1 MKRKLS
7 VDGWLFIAILVLIVI
22 IIIEAVIISTKVKGQ
37 EQVVEEDTES
47 YFVLYKGCEIAIDP
61 GNQNPLD
68 FSVDLDETSE
78 KRYNTTYYNYEK
90 GLYKGETE
98 GTFKFEDGGYNEVEN
113 VSKIAMTKK
122 FNAIPRAFER
132 LDKVPEE
139 IKDDLEEYDNI
150 SADLIDIDGDGTKE
164 YFVCVQDLRTEDSEP
179 VAYSAIMLY
188 SHDYAKI
195 SDLVVIEDGVFNDAK
210 KKTTKTLDDEDYVFI
225 DLDRI
230 EYIDL
235 NDDNIMEVLI
245 DVPQWEEMM
254 LSIFD
259 YSAYEVIGEQV
270 VIESINP

>member
-164 YFVCVQDLRTEDSEP
+164 YFVCVQDLRTEDNEP

-270 VIESINP
+270 TIESINP

>member
-164 YFVCVQDLRTEDSEP
+164 YFVCVQDLRTEDNEP

-259 YSAYEVIGEQV
+259 YTEYQVIGEKV
-270 VIESINP
+270 TLESINP

>member
-22 IIIEAVIISTKVKGQ
+22 IIIEVVIISTKVKGQ

-139 IKDDLEEYDNI
+139 IKDDLEEYENI

-164 YFVCVQDLRTEDSEP
+164 YFVCVQDLRTEDNEP

-259 YSAYEVIGEQV
+259 YTEYQVIGEKV
-270 VIESINP
+270 TLESINP

>member
-22 IIIEAVIISTKVKGQ
+22 IIIEAVIISTKVKSQ

-98 GTFKFEDGGYNEVEN
+98 GTFKFEDGGYNEVKN

-122 FNAIPRAFER
+122 FNAIPRAYER
-132 LDKVPEE
+132 LDKVPKQILDE
-139 IKDDLEEYDNI
+139 LEEYDEVT
-150 SADLIDIDGDGTKE
+150 ADLLDIDGDGTKE
-164 YFVCVQDLRTEDSEP
+164 YFVCVQDLRTEDGEP

-195 SDLVVIEDGVFNDAK
+195 SDLVVIEDGVLSDAK

-235 NDDNIMEVLI
+235 NDDNIMEILI
-245 DVPQWEEMM
+245 DVPQWEELM

>member
-7 VDGWLFIAILVLIVI
+7 VDGWLFIAILVLIII

-164 YFVCVQDLRTEDSEP
+164 YFVCVQDLRTEDNEP

-270 VIESINP
+270 TIESINP